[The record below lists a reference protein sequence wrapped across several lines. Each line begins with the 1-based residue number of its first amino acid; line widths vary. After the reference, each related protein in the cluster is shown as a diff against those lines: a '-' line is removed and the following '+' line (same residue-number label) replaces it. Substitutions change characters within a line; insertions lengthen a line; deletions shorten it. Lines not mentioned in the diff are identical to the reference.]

1 MAVQTEAVRANA
13 AAQEAHADELK
24 SASVLV
30 AAAEARFESVA
41 PAPDMRASDEAVADA
56 RRNVADTRAMNP
68 MFRVA
73 ATWSRTPVEQ
83 LTSEQF
89 ESVKHWA
96 VWLSAP
102 RPRSPLL
109 GGGRRLAA
117 RARRQAKQTQSRR
130 AGARRALAATT
141 GDPARCSWAGRI
153 QGPHPPRLRA
163 VRSADR
169 QGSRS
174 RRTSHERR
182 EIHDTSR
189 IDAFMRRAG
198 KRW

>member
-1 MAVQTEAVRANA
+1 MAVQAEAVRANA

-30 AAAEARFESVA
+30 AAAEARLASVA

-96 VWLSAP
+96 VLALSAATAFATALAAVVASLP
-102 RPRSPLL
+102 ER
-109 GGGRRLAA
+109 GGR
-117 RARRQAKQTQSRR
+117 QKQTQSRR

-141 GDPARCSWAGRI
+141 GDPARCSWAGRV
-153 QGPHPPRLRA
+153 QGPHPPRLCA

-169 QGSRS
+169 QGS
-174 RRTSHERR
+174 
-182 EIHDTSR
+182 
-189 IDAFMRRAG
+189 
-198 KRW
+198 